1 VRVFARRAGAKRT
14 HSTPRAKPRQTLP
27 KRAKPRHRAHA
38 GAKRTHRNSARFRA
52 TFSSPRATPA
62 PAQITA
68 SDFSFSFTPL
78 SEVNTMITTPIGSGG
93 AQGTQSK
100 NKNFDLKAQDF
111 INMMV
116 TQLQNQDPTKPA
128 DNGQLL
134 AQMSQI
140 GQLQSNTTLTESI
153 KSLVL
158 QSQIGSAGNLIGKN
172 VSGVDDQA
180 NPIKGVVNSVKV
192 QSDGVVLELDNG
204 NKLSL
209 DKVTDIAP
217 AGAVT
222 TGAPATATH

>member
-1 VRVFARRAGAKRT
+1 
-14 HSTPRAKPRQTLP
+14 
-27 KRAKPRHRAHA
+27 
-38 GAKRTHRNSARFRA
+38 
-52 TFSSPRATPA
+52 
-62 PAQITA
+62 
-68 SDFSFSFTPL
+68 
-78 SEVNTMITTPIGSGG
+78 MITTPIGSSGT
-93 AQGTQSK
+93 QGTQSK

-158 QSQIGSAGNLIGKN
+158 QSQIGSSGNLIGKN
-172 VSGVDDQA
+172 VAGLDSQS
-180 NPIKGVVNSVKV
+180 NPVKGVVNSVKV

-204 NKLSL
+204 NQLAL
-209 DKVTDIAP
+209 NQVTDIA
-217 AGAVT
+217 AASTATAVT
-222 TGAPATATH
+222 PAAAAH